1 MGPDRIPAPAGQMI
15 RAGKITV
22 FCTVAVVLSM
32 LASACGGGDAPELVT
47 TTSRVVTTAG
57 PTTTAPPLAT
67 TAAPTTTV
75 EDPAESATEP
85 PEEEEAVVREPE
97 DIVYSVVRQEATRDG
112 NRLFVQISP
121 GDYTEVD
128 LENLV
133 LSVYEEREDLYEIH
147 VFDNREAVGALIKA
161 EGERTPEEAELLERH
176 YLVSLLEGDTIRFQ
190 GPFADLEGF
199 RIGS

>member
-15 RAGKITV
+15 RAGKISA
-22 FCTVAVVLSM
+22 FCTVAVVLSV
-32 LASACGGGDAPELVT
+32 LAAACGGGDAPELVT
-47 TTSRVVTTAG
+47 TTSLVVTTAG
-57 PTTTAPPLAT
+57 PTTTSPPLST

-85 PEEEEAVVREPE
+85 PEEEAGVREPE

-133 LSVYEEREDLYEIH
+133 VSVYEEREDLFEVH
-147 VFDNREAVGALIKA
+147 VFDNREAVGALLKA

>member
-1 MGPDRIPAPAGQMI
+1 MI
-15 RAGKITV
+15 RAWRTAGV
-22 FCTVAVVLSM
+22 CAGAVL
-32 LASACGGGDAPELVT
+32 LWLAASACSGDDVPALVT

-57 PTTTAPPLAT
+57 PTTTAPPLST
-67 TAAPTTTV
+67 TTAPTTAVSDT
-75 EDPAESATEP
+75 EDAGEEP
-85 PEEEEAVVREPE
+85 PSEEGAVVREPG
-97 DIVYSVVRQEATRDG
+97 DIAYSVARREGTRYG
-112 NRLFVQISP
+112 ERLFVEISP

-133 LSVYEEREDLYEIH
+133 VSVYEDQDDLYEVH
-147 VFDNREAVGALIKA
+147 VFDNGDAVDALVKA
-161 EGERTPEEAELLERH
+161 EEERTPEEAELLERH